1 MNLPHEAESAEPMTM
16 TRREAIRRTT
26 LMLGVAITPSLLT
39 GVMQAQ
45 PATAS
50 AGTPRFLTARQFE
63 TASAIA
69 ERIIPQTDTPGARDE
84 GVPAF
89 IDLMYGQYMT
99 EEEKSVFAAGL
110 ADVHGSSMA
119 MGQRGFSQLT
129 AAQQDG
135 LLTKVAAAAQ
145 DKEKTFFHLIKELTL
160 LGFFSSE
167 PIGRNVLHYD
177 PIPGRYDGC
186 IPLAEVGNISWTR

>member
-1 MNLPHEAESAEPMTM
+1 
-16 TRREAIRRTT
+16 
-26 LMLGVAITPSLLT
+26 
-39 GVMQAQ
+39 
-45 PATAS
+45 
-50 AGTPRFLTARQFE
+50 
-63 TASAIA
+63 
-69 ERIIPQTDTPGARDE
+69 
-84 GVPAF
+84 
-89 IDLMYGQYMT
+89 
-99 EEEKSVFAAGL
+99 
-110 ADVHGSSMA
+110 MA